1 MPDVAAKEKKVE
13 SGTESD
19 SDDND
24 SIPELEENEEVQ
36 SGDASALQGPG
47 LQEEL
52 VSKAKQSRG
61 EKKARK
67 IMAKLGLKQITGV
80 TRY

>member
-19 SDDND
+19 SGDDND
-24 SIPELEENEEVQ
+24 SIPELEETAGEG
-36 SGDASALQGPG
+36 SGAVPG
-47 LQEEL
+47 MGQEEL

-67 IMAKLGLKQITGV
+67 IMAKLGLKQCAGV
-80 TRY
+80 TR